1 MPNTFQKIKLGLTQ
15 VKQASSQYLQSINKM
30 QKFLLICSLVLLIT
44 SLAIGAFSRIY
55 GSLNYTEFQGDQARD
70 AFVIAGMKEGKFPY
84 LGPSSS
90 VGDYSLPP
98 LYYYLAGI
106 PIVFG
111 TDPALQVLSN
121 SVLSFFSIF
130 LLAYFIFNLLNKE
143 SGFEKRLLISSVAA
157 FWWSLWYNDILLN
170 NREWNPN
177 SIPFFL
183 LAFILTLSGILDNAQ
198 SRVKSLVLWALS
210 GLLMA
215 ILMSLHSVTLFI
227 TPIVYLIFI
236 AYFLVREKDSLKPMI
251 GFLSFGIIMIPY
263 WVGEFGTGWKNTKVI
278 IKTIFK
284 TSKEP
289 HTFLERLDRAFF
301 NYLEL
306 ADLGYFM
313 NNILRY
319 GGMFFLAAIALFAL
333 LIFRG
338 KKNIW
343 FFYLLTMAVYSY
355 AASNFWGTYY
365 IHYKAI
371 IWFAPIVFTAI
382 CFDYVISLKLQKI
395 KKISL
400 SVFILFFVGLSISSN
415 FEATS
420 LYLNTKLGKNRSLN
434 TYDITFYLKK
444 LPVNSRLCLDEGD
457 TMAYQYLIKYE
468 VKTNINLVN
477 LAGCQGGNYQFH
489 QKALKTK
496 TPEGQVFYEDNL
508 IQITAFRSLI
518 PKALL
523 PILETGL

>member
-1 MPNTFQKIKLGLTQ
+1 MLKKIQLGLFQT
-15 VKQASSQYLQSINKM
+15 KNSMIEYLKSTNKI
-30 QKFLLICSLVLLIT
+30 QKTLLICSLVLLIT
-44 SLAIGAFSRIY
+44 SFAIGAFSRIY

-70 AFVIAGMKEGKFPY
+70 AYVIAGMKEGRFPY

-121 SVLSFFSIF
+121 SILSFFSIF
-130 LLAYFIFNLLNKE
+130 LLAYFIFKLLNKD
-143 SGFEKRLLISSVAA
+143 SGFEKRLLISSIAA

-183 LAFILTLSGILDNAQ
+183 LAFILTLSGILDNTKNK
-198 SRVKSLVLWALS
+198 VKSSLLWALS
-210 GLLMA
+210 GFLMA

-227 TPIVYLIFI
+227 IPIVYLIFI
-236 AYFLVREKDSLKPMI
+236 AYFLVREKDFLKPII
-251 GFLSFGIIMIPY
+251 GFVSFGITMIPY
-263 WVGEFGTGWKNTKVI
+263 WVGESGTGWKNTKVI

-306 ADLGYFM
+306 SDLGYFM
-313 NNILRY
+313 NNIFRY

-333 LIFRG
+333 LIFKG

-382 CFDYVISLKLQKI
+382 CFDYVTSLKLQKI

-400 SVFILFFVGLSISSN
+400 SIFILFFVGLSISSN
-415 FEATS
+415 FDATS
-420 LYLNTKLGKNRSLN
+420 LYLNSKLGKNRALN

-444 LPVNSRLCLDEGD
+444 LPINSTLCITEGD
-457 TMAYQYLIKYE
+457 MMAYQYLIKYE
-468 VKTNINLVN
+468 VKANIYLVN
-477 LAGCQGGNYQFH
+477 QVNCQNGNYQFY
-489 QKALKTK
+489 QKALKGK
-496 TPEGQVFYEDNL
+496 ILEGQVFYEDNL
-508 IQITAFRSLI
+508 IKVTSFRSLI
-518 PKALL
+518 SRTAPYLL
-523 PILETGL
+523 AV